1 MLKPVVTQN
10 IKSVNTPN
18 APRNPMANRSATV
31 TPRQPLGLKKLLPKC
46 GKRRRRTSAVMFGL
60 AVSMGISNFSSKQ
73 IDSVAMAN
81 ESEIDSTTSVQPTV
95 GSLVDRQSTLAADDR
110 LTDRSHY
117 EQQSKVRLAQDLS
130 TKLHSLPVVDRT
142 MISSWQSNREV
153 TIPIDV
159 PSPRSQKFKTVPNAQ
174 AYFNPD
180 VTGSEG
186 DLSQPG
192 NRFPSHRTGETNIS
206 FAWPAQ
212 GTLTSRFGRRWGRMH
227 KGIDIAGPV
236 GTPIQAAAD
245 GIVIKAG
252 WHSGGY
258 GNLIEVKHNDGT
270 ITRYGHNSRL
280 LVSVGQL
287 VQQGHQIAA
296 MGSTG
301 RSTGSHLHFEILP
314 SGGSAVNPV
323 ALLPSNG

>member
-1 MLKPVVTQN
+1 LLKPVVTQN
-10 IKSVNTPN
+10 IKSVNTLN

-31 TPRQPLGLKKLLPKC
+31 TPRQPLGLKKPLPKC

-81 ESEIDSTTSVQPTV
+81 ESEIDSTTSVQPT
-95 GSLVDRQSTLAADDR
+95 DH
-110 LTDRSHY
+110 LTDRSHH

-130 TKLHSLPVVDRT
+130 TRLHSLPVVDRT
-142 MISSWQSNREV
+142 RISSWQSNSEV

-159 PSPRSQKFKTVPNAQ
+159 PSPRSQKFKIVPNAQ

-180 VTGSEG
+180 VTGS
-186 DLSQPG
+186 D
-192 NRFPSHRTGETNIS
+192 RFPSHRTGETNIS
-206 FAWPAQ
+206 FAWPTQ

-258 GNLIEVKHNDGT
+258 GNLIEVKHSDGT

-280 LVSVGQL
+280 LVSVGQV

>member
-1 MLKPVVTQN
+1 MLKPIVTQN

-31 TPRQPLGLKKLLPKC
+31 TPRQPLGLKKPLPKC

-81 ESEIDSTTSVQPTV
+81 ESESDSTTSVQPTV
-95 GSLVDRQSTLAADDR
+95 GSLVDR
-110 LTDRSHY
+110 SHH

-180 VTGSEG
+180 VTGSER

-206 FAWPAQ
+206 LAWPAQ

-252 WHSGGY
+252 WQSGGY

-280 LVSVGQL
+280 LVSVGQV